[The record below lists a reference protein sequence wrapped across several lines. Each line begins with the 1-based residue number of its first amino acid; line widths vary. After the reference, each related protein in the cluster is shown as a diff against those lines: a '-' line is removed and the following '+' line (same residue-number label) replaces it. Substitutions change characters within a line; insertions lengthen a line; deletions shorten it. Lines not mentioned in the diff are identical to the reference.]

1 MYLGVI
7 VCPKDEENVD
17 GRIMLERMSRAK
29 VLTCASK
36 NQNFTEGVYIN
47 EAIKRASGVSELLAV

>member
-47 EAIKRASGVSELLAV
+47 